1 MDLHDILLLAL
12 GMLMTSIVVCVIL
25 TELFL

>member
-12 GMLMTSIVVCVIL
+12 GMLMASIVVCVIL